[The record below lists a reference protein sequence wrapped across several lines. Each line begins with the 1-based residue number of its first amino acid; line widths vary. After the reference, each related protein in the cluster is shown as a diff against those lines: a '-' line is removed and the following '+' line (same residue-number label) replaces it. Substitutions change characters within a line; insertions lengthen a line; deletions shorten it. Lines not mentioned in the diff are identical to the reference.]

1 MRVKKVSKFVG
12 SIILNS
18 ALAHRSRFLIASLIA
33 AQLLI
38 LHCFC
43 YGQTD
48 STTKPKPY
56 YQDTTTTSQL
66 NNAEHDTMNTSQ
78 GILPVFSTASS
89 DIGGSNLQSQ
99 DINALL
105 GSSRDIFMQ
114 AVAMHFQVDRFRYR
128 GYLTDNMT
136 VMMNGVRLNSLETG
150 VAGFS
155 TFGGMNDVMRF
166 MDQKTGLGSS
176 RSTFGDVGGFFNLNV
191 FASTFR
197 KGLRVTYSE
206 GNRIF
211 KQRATLTYATGLS
224 KKGWAFSC
232 SGTARYATQGYI
244 PGTWFQGFGFF
255 AGVDKK
261 LSDNNIL
268 SLVGFFAPIKQ
279 ARQSYETDEAYA
291 LTGDKHYN
299 SFWGFQNGVARNAKI
314 SNTNVPTLIL
324 TDKWEINDH
333 SRLTASV
340 YGSIG
345 RTSLTGINYYG
356 VNNPTPDY
364 YKWMPS
370 YYAPTSSDADPSHYA
385 ALTQAWQ
392 GNTIPKGSD
401 AINPVTYLN
410 AQQLD
415 WNGMYNINAN
425 NLHTTTNVDGNAGA
439 NHTGNRS
446 LYIVEEARQDKRDG
460 GYNAIYNTR
469 LPNNIYVTA
478 GTNGAISNTR
488 YYKVVN
494 DLLGGDYWLDY
505 NQFGNNLTPNP
516 LAIQNNI
523 NDPNKII
530 RKGDVFGYDYNIN
543 VTRFELWG
551 QAEKTFKRF
560 DLYLSATVNNTS
572 FYRAGHMVNG
582 LFPTTAGIDGAP
594 ANGSSGGN
602 SKMFD
607 FFNYGVKGGITFKID
622 GHNYITINGAS
633 ITKPPL
639 PINAFVSP
647 QTRNDELSGIGS
659 EKIFTGDISY
669 NVRLPWLKGRITYYY
684 TQINNQV
691 WHRSYFDDD
700 FHTTINYAMTNLNQ
714 LNQGLELGLEG
725 IVTKHLSIIA
735 AVGYGSYLYTNNP
748 SATITANN
756 TTQLLAQGRTVYFKN
771 YHVGGAPESASS
783 LGVRY
788 TGVKR
793 WYAGVYFNYFANN
806 YVTISPDKRTDVA
819 LSRYVYNFSTNSG
832 DPQVNQLLNQEKL
845 ANAYTIDFMGGKS
858 FSLKGGKGL
867 NLTLMVNN
875 LTNNIF
881 KTSGQEQL
889 RHDDIND
896 VKFPNKYLYSFGL
909 TFMLSAS
916 VTIN

>member
-1 MRVKKVSKFVG
+1 MKKSLLTLFLCFFTYIVSF
-12 SIILNS
+12 
-18 ALAHRSRFLIASLIA
+18 
-33 AQLLI
+33 
-38 LHCFC
+38 
-43 YGQTD
+43 GQND
-48 STTKPKPY
+48 STTDLKPIY
-56 YQDTTTTSQL
+56 LDTSTTSQL
-66 NNAEHDTMNTSQ
+66 NNAERDTIKNIN
-78 GILPVFSTASS
+78 GILPVFSTTSS
-89 DIGGSNLQSQ
+89 DISGNNVQSQ
-99 DINALL
+99 DITALL

-114 AVAMHFQVDRFRYR
+114 AVAMHFTVDRFRYR

-155 TFGGMNDVMRF
+155 TFGGMNDVIRF

-176 RSTFGDVGGFFNLNV
+176 RSTFGDVGGYFNLNV

-197 KGLRVTYSE
+197 KGLRVTYSQ

-211 KQRATLTYATGLS
+211 KERVSLTYSTGLL
-224 KKGWAFSC
+224 KKGWAFSV
-232 SGTARYATQGYI
+232 SGTARYAAQGYI
-244 PGTWFQGFGFF
+244 PGTWFQGFGFY
-255 AGVDKK
+255 AGADKK
-261 LSDNNIL
+261 FNDKNNL
-268 SLVGFFAPIKQ
+268 SLTLFGAPIKQ

-291 LTGDKHYN
+291 LSGNQHYN

-333 SRLTASV
+333 SRLTASI
-340 YGSIG
+340 YGSYG
-345 RTSLTGINYYG
+345 RTSLTGLNYYG
-356 VNNPTPDY
+356 VNNPAPDY
-364 YKWMPS
+364 YKYMPS
-370 YYAPTSSDADPSHYA
+370 YYAPTSSDADPTQYA
-385 ALTQAWQ
+385 ALTQAWLK
-392 GNTIPKGSD
+392 NTV
-401 AINPVTYLN
+401 NPATGFN
-410 AQQLD
+410 AQQID
-415 WNGMYNINAN
+415 WDGMYNINAN
-425 NLHTTTNVDGNAGA
+425 NFHTTPNVDGVAGA
-439 NHTGNRS
+439 TYSGRRS
-446 LYIVEEARQDKRDG
+446 LYIVEEARQDVRNG
-460 GYNAIYNTR
+460 GYNGIYNTR
-469 LPNNIYVTA
+469 LPNDVYITV

-494 DLLGGDYWLDY
+494 DLLGGDYWLDL
-505 NQFGNNLTPNP
+505 NQFGNSLTPNP

-530 RKGDVFGYDYNIN
+530 KQGDVFGYDYNIN

-551 QAEKTFKRF
+551 QAEKSFKRV
-560 DLYLSATVNNTS
+560 DVYLSATVNNTS

-582 LFPTTAGIDGAP
+582 LFPSAAGGP
-594 ANGSSGGN
+594 GSSGGN
-602 SKMFD
+602 STLLD
-607 FFNYGVKGGITFKID
+607 FLNYGVKGGITYKID

-639 PINAFVSP
+639 PVNAFVSP

-691 WHRSYFDDD
+691 WHRSYFDND
-700 FHTTINYAMTNLNQ
+700 FKTTINYAMTNLNQ

-725 IVTKHLSIIA
+725 IVTKRISIIA
-735 AVGYGSYLYTNNP
+735 AVGYGSYLYTNDP

-756 TTQLLAQGRTVYFKN
+756 STQLLASDRTVYFKN

-783 LGVRY
+783 IGVRY
-788 TGVKR
+788 TGAKR

-806 YVTISPDKRTDVA
+806 YVTISPDKRTDQA
-819 LSRYVYNFSTNSG
+819 LSRYIST

-845 ANAYTIDFMGGKS
+845 ANAYTVDFMGGKS
-858 FSLKGGKGL
+858 FSLKGGNGL
-867 NLTLMVNN
+867 NFTLMVNN

-881 KTSGQEQL
+881 KTSGEEQL
-889 RHDDIND
+889 RHDDVND

-909 TFMLSAS
+909 TFMLSAAI
-916 VTIN
+916 TFN

>member
-1 MRVKKVSKFVG
+1 MKKR
-12 SIILNS
+12 I
-18 ALAHRSRFLIASLIA
+18 
-33 AQLLI
+33 LI
-38 LHCFC
+38 LTFC
-43 YGQTD
+43 LSIYLTYGQND
-48 STTKPKPY
+48 STGAPKPL
-56 YQDTTTTSQL
+56 YQDTTTTSKL
-66 NNAEHDTMNTSQ
+66 NNAERDTISTTQ

-89 DIGGSNLQSQ
+89 DLGGANLQSQ

-114 AVAMHFQVDRFRYR
+114 AVAMHFTVDRFRYR

-176 RSTFGDVGGFFNLNV
+176 RSSFGDVGGFFNLNV
-191 FASTFR
+191 YASTFR
-197 KGLRVTYSE
+197 KGIKVTYSE

-211 KQRATLTYATGLS
+211 KQRATLTYSTGLL
-224 KKGWAFSC
+224 KNGWAFAF
-232 SGTARYATQGYI
+232 SGTARYAAQGYV
-244 PGTWFQGFGFF
+244 PGTWFQGFGFY
-255 AGVDKK
+255 AGADKK
-261 LSDNNIL
+261 LNDRNTL
-268 SLVGFFAPIKQ
+268 ALTLFGAPITQ
-279 ARQSYETDEAYA
+279 ARQAYATDEAYA

-299 SFWGFQNGVARNAKI
+299 PDWGFQNGVARNGVI
-314 SNTNVPTLIL
+314 SKTNLPTLIL
-324 TDKWEINDH
+324 TDRWEINDH
-333 SRLTASV
+333 SRLTVNAS
-340 YGSIG
+340 GSYG
-345 RTSLTGINYYG
+345 RTSLTGGNYFG
-356 VNNPTPDY
+356 ANTPAQDY
-364 YKWMPS
+364 YKYMPS
-370 YYAPTSSDADPSHYA
+370 YYAPGSSDADPSQFA
-385 ALTQAWQ
+385 AVTQAWLK
-392 GNTIPKGSD
+392 NTV
-401 AINPVTYLN
+401 NPLTGFN

-415 WNGMYNINAN
+415 WDGMYNVNAHN
-425 NLHTTTNVDGNAGA
+425 VSTTSNVDGVAGSSY
-439 NHTGNRS
+439 TGKRS
-446 LYIVEEARQDKRDG
+446 LYIIEEKRQDVRNG

-469 LPNNIYVTA
+469 LSNDVYITA

-505 NQFGNNLTPNP
+505 NQFGNSLTPNP

-530 RKGDVFGYDYNIN
+530 KQGDVFGYDYNIN
-543 VTRFELWG
+543 VNRFELWG
-551 QAEKTFKRF
+551 QAEKSFKRV

-582 LFPTTAGIDGAP
+582 LFPTTAGINGAP
-594 ANGSSGGN
+594 VNGSSGGN
-602 SKMFD
+602 SNTLD
-607 FFNYGVKGGITFKID
+607 FLNYGVKGGLTYKID
-622 GHNYITINGAS
+622 GRNYISVNAAS

-639 PINAFVSP
+639 PTNAFLSP
-647 QTRNDELSGIGS
+647 QTRNDELQGIGS

-669 NVRLPWLKGRITYYY
+669 NVRLRWLKGRITYYY

-691 WHRSYFDDD
+691 WHRSYYDND
-700 FHTTINYAMTNLNQ
+700 FKTSINFAMTNLNQ

-725 IVTKHLSIIA
+725 IVNKHVSIIA
-735 AVGYGSYLYTNNP
+735 AVGYGSYLYTNDP

-756 TTQLLAQGRTVYFKN
+756 SAQLLAMDRTVYFKN
-771 YHVGGAPESASS
+771 YHVGGAPESANS

-788 TGVKR
+788 NGIKRR

-806 YVTISPDKRTDVA
+806 YVTISPAKRTDEA
-819 LSRYVYNFSTNSG
+819 LSRYVIG
-832 DPQVNQLLNQEKL
+832 DPQVNQILNQEKL
-845 ANAYTIDFMGGKS
+845 PNSYTIDFMGGKS
-858 FSLKGGKGL
+858 FSMKGGRGI

-881 KTSGQEQL
+881 KTSGEEQL
-889 RHDDIND
+889 RYDDVNS
-896 VKFPNKYLYSFGL
+896 VKFPNKYLYSFGV

-916 VTIN
+916 FTFN